1 MNRMVETPGLV
12 ATGVIGFLPDIGIY
26 FSGSVRPREF
36 EGKRPAR
43 AKTAWL
49 THLSVAAA
57 IAGKAGNEAM
67 RAGVGEGR
75 PHQRCGRNQFVT
87 VRRYHRIRQGADDMR
102 CRLVVC
108 RG

>member
-1 MNRMVETPGLV
+1 MVETPGLV
-12 ATGVIGFLPDIGIY
+12 ATGVIGFLPDIDIY

-57 IAGKAGNEAM
+57 IAGKAGNEAIPYLQ
-67 RAGVGEGR
+67 AGRCGGGR
-75 PHQRCGRNQFVT
+75 SHQRCGRNQFVT
-87 VRRYHRIRQGADDMR
+87 VRRYHRIRQVLTICDAG
-102 CRLVVC
+102 
-108 RG
+108 